1 MLVMEKEEY
10 LTHESMLEIAEQRE
24 RENEE
29 ATKPKSLGTSLEQWW
44 DSEAHKQLQE
54 ESEATV
60 QRALEK
66 YSMLSE
72 DDKYDLVQAIC
83 HIMCEAE
90 KKGVSHR
97 GLMDELGIY
106 PILLLDDIFDRLDP
120 TRVKQLLEMLT
131 KGDFGQIFLTD
142 THEKRVSELLEK
154 LEIDESK
161 LFRIEDAKI
170 IG

>member
-1 MLVMEKEEY
+1 MTDKYLSHEE
-10 LTHESMLEIAEQRE
+10 MLEIAEQRE

-29 ATKPKSLGTSLEQWW
+29 ATNPKSLGTSLEQWW

-54 ESEATV
+54 ASEATV

-72 DDKYDLVQAIC
+72 DDKYDMVQAIC

-106 PILLLDDIFDRLDP
+106 PSGFWIL
-120 TRVKQLLEMLT
+120 
-131 KGDFGQIFLTD
+131 
-142 THEKRVSELLEK
+142 ELLTVHNSLWSYYHDKKQKEE
-154 LEIDESK
+154 LERDLKTLQDLTET
-161 LFRIEDAKI
+161 
-170 IG
+170 

>member
-1 MLVMEKEEY
+1 
-10 LTHESMLEIAEQRE
+10 MLEIAAQRE

-29 ATKPKSLGTSLEQWW
+29 ATKPNEFGVALNEWYQS
-44 DSEAHKQLQE
+44 DSYKQLQE
-54 ESEATV
+54 ASEATV

-72 DDKYDLVQAIC
+72 DDKYDMVQAIC

-106 PILLLDDIFDRLDP
+106 PAGFWITELMDVHNSLWSEFQKRRNDAELDREI
-120 TRVKQLLEMLT
+120 KLLE
-131 KGDFGQIFLTD
+131 DFKET
-142 THEKRVSELLEK
+142 
-154 LEIDESK
+154 
-161 LFRIEDAKI
+161 
-170 IG
+170 